1 LGDEGDIGFGVTGD
15 IEVVGVGVVVAVT
28 FFIVFGIPHRCDLL
42 QLWFLSGS
50 GLIMM
55 GLKSA
60 VCVRFG
66 G

>member
-1 LGDEGDIGFGVTGD
+1 LGDEGDIGFDVAGD

-28 FFIVFGIPHRCDLL
+28 FFIVFGILHRCDLL
-42 QLWFLSGS
+42 QLWFLYGS